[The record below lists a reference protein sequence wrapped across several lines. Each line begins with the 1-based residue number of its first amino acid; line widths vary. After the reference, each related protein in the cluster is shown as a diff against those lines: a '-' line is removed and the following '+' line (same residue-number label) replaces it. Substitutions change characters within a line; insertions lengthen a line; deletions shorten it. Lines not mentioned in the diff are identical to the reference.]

1 MSDPPL
7 FFARY
12 RPAPDVIARRI
23 KDEVVLVQ
31 LKTERILVLNLTAVR
46 FWVLLCQGCDW
57 PEILT
62 RMSAEFEVK
71 EEQLQLEIQ
80 QILEQMQR
88 ERLLVEYE
96 PS

>member
-7 FFARY
+7 SFARY
-12 RPAPDVIARRI
+12 RPTPDVIARRI
-23 KDEVVLVQ
+23 KDEIVLVE
-31 LKTERILVLNLTAVR
+31 LKTERILVLNLTAAR
-46 FWVLLCQGCDW
+46 LWELLCQGCDW
-57 PEILT
+57 PEVMS

-71 EEQLQLEIQ
+71 QEQLQREIQ

-88 ERLLVEYE
+88 ERLLEEYE